1 MHCLVWERKRSKIDL
16 GPIFFYSNTM
26 SMNQSSEFNI
36 LGCSIRIKT
45 DEENNNKALK
55 AVSLLN
61 DEISKLKKSN
71 SKLKDVDVAVLGAL
85 SLATKLLE
93 KDEEYKVNVFALKT
107 GVEDAL
113 NFIEEVSPGSMQ
125 TNT

>member
-1 MHCLVWERKRSKIDL
+1 
-16 GPIFFYSNTM
+16 
-26 SMNQSSEFNI
+26 MNQSSEFNI